1 MLIHD
6 GVRPLVDQETISKAI
21 ACVKEH
27 GSAITVSPAIETIVI
42 KQLDSR
48 VEKILDRSSCQ
59 HAKAPQCFRLG
70 NILAAHGM
78 ANKERKNDFIDSA
91 FLMQYYGFELH
102 TVEGKTENIKITTP
116 SDFYMFR
123 AIVDAR
129 ESSEIFGL

>member
-1 MLIHD
+1 M
-6 GVRPLVDQETISKAI
+6 IS
-21 ACVKEH
+21 
-27 GSAITVSPAIETIVI
+27 
-42 KQLDSR
+42 
-48 VEKILDRSSCQ
+48 
-59 HAKAPQCFRLG
+59 FRLG